1 MRQGWAKNLRS
12 NGKRKRIMWKG
23 SQKFRMSSGECAC
36 PKSLALVSPI
46 RFSIS
51 YSGMLRFWNVVSNE
65 SSVRS
70 RFFFSCHLHSTEWP
84 NHNAL
89 ATWSPFFQSLTLKL
103 KHWHF
108 GTELDWFFVHFCQ
121 ALSQIHTWCTRF
133 RVDYKFASVCL
144 LWFIIRYLISK
155 RILKCNSR
163 KTTLVS

>member
-51 YSGMLRFWNVVSNE
+51 YSGMLRFWSVASNE

-70 RFFFSCHLHSTEWP
+70 RFYSRVIFIPQSGPITMPWLPGH
-84 NHNAL
+84 
-89 ATWSPFFQSLTLKL
+89 PFFRVSHWFWSSSTLVRSWTGFL
-103 KHWHF
+103 CI
-108 GTELDWFFVHFCQ
+108 FV
-121 ALSQIHTWCTRF
+121 
-133 RVDYKFASVCL
+133 K
-144 LWFIIRYLISK
+144 RYHKSIPDVLISEWTT
-155 RILKCNSR
+155 NSR
-163 KTTLVS
+163 RFVFYDL